1 MKPGLPRHL
10 TRVVRALS
18 KSQKCSPEVF
28 CQRHPNFGLK
38 SRSLR
43 KQVAFFRVH
52 GCIQQDGRLD
62 PPPRPTVMSPRICA
76 LLAVLS
82 EIFEGSFVPKILS
95 ALFLSAPSKLQGLTI
110 PSGRSIAELSSTLNL
125 VRNSSAPQVLTMWWI
140 PKTSGFGSGFS
151 SALTT
156 RALSLSAGCALASP
170 PKDRRYQIAS
180 LRHCNTTWTA
190 EPFGPDGSNGP
201 VRSRSRKPRYDLQR
215 HSRHSGYPKP
225 IISRRRSQ
233 NEQSC

>member
-52 GCIQQDGRLD
+52 GCIKQDGRLD

-110 PSGRSIAELSSTLNL
+110 PSCRSIAELSSTLKAL
-125 VRNSSAPQVLTMWWI
+125 WVAIPAEMEAALRWAYDFVRQHIDDQNRKFLDLFQVDAFEFGEKFLSATGLDDVVDSQNKRVRIWVLQC
-140 PKTSGFGSGFS
+140 
-151 SALTT
+151 LDYT
-156 RALSLSAGCALASP
+156 RAISFRRLRSRIAPERSTLSDCFASP
-170 PKDRRYQIAS
+170 
-180 LRHCNTTWTA
+180 L
-190 EPFGPDGSNGP
+190 
-201 VRSRSRKPRYDLQR
+201 
-215 HSRHSGYPKP
+215 
-225 IISRRRSQ
+225 
-233 NEQSC
+233 